1 MNPLKSLLAAILLT
15 APVFAAD
22 PMPVDRG
29 PEDTVRVFLAELRRH
44 DVTGLPDEK
53 AWDALESYFSKP
65 LLTLLEAARKE
76 QLDYMKKFPDEKPPF
91 IEGDLFSSLF
101 EGPHRFQ
108 VGAAEIQGEQAG
120 IPVLYERT
128 ESGDTVKWTDTFIL
142 TKAPDGWKVDDVR
155 YGGTWDFSNRG
166 TLKEALAPEQP

>member
-1 MNPLKSLLAAILLT
+1 MNPLQSLLAALILIS
-15 APVFAAD
+15 PVFAAD

-29 PEDTVRVFLAELRRH
+29 PEDTARVFLAELRRH
-44 DVTGLPDEK
+44 QVTGLPDEK

-65 LLTLLEAARKE
+65 LLTLLEAAKKE

-101 EGPHRFQ
+101 EGPHHFQ
-108 VGAAEIQGEQAG
+108 VGTAVIEGEVAR
-120 IPVLYERT
+120 IPIAYERT
-128 ESGDTVKWTDTFIL
+128 EAGDTVKWTDTLIL
-142 TKAPDGWKVDDVR
+142 TKTPEGWKVDDMR
-155 YGGTWDFSNRG
+155 YGGTWDFSNKG